1 MVAEL
6 GGGTRPSPLMVAERG
21 GEAWWR
27 SSPPPLMVAEPGCLL
42 PACWLPVACLLPAI
56 RVAACCLLFVLLPGA
71 CVPLLPFWSV
81 IVFPGCR
88 FALVAVLVVLGF
100 LVTVFV
106 GACVP

>member
-1 MVAEL
+1 
-6 GGGTRPSPLMVAERG
+6 
-21 GEAWWR
+21 
-27 SSPPPLMVAEPGCLL
+27 MVAEPGCLL
-42 PACWLPVACLLPAI
+42 PAGWLPVACLLPAI

-88 FALVAVLVVLGF
+88 FALVAVLVVLGI
-100 LVTVFV
+100 LVTVLV

>member
-42 PACWLPVACLLPAI
+42 PACWLPVACLLTAS
-56 RVAACCLLFVLLPGA
+56 RVAACCLLLVLLHGA

-88 FALVAVLVVLGF
+88 FALVAVLVVLGI
-100 LVTVFV
+100 LVTVLV